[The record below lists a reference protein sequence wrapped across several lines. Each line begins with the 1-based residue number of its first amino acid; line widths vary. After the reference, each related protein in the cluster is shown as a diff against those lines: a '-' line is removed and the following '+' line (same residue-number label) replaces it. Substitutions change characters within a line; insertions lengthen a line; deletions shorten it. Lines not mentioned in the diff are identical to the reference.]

1 MQHKQSDSQTYRL
14 LYSHCIILT
23 SLVHVAF
30 LWAHIE
36 SCVNCSIRFLFFA
49 MSSIFS
55 LYFVMHEKTCFI
67 SFIRSLSLCCL
78 FWFYVANRTHVCH
91 LNTTARVRKMKRSK
105 HNKNIDRQ
113 VIFEQTIVYPKI
125 TRYFRTLAFVR
136 QIYHANK
143 NPPANPWMHW
153 VQPDQILSVNK

>member
-1 MQHKQSDSQTYRL
+1 MLHF
-14 LYSHCIILT
+14 CELT
-23 SLVHVAF
+23 LRAALIVQLDFCFSLC
-30 LWAHIE
+30 LP
-36 SCVNCSIRFLFFA
+36 
-49 MSSIFS
+49 FS
-55 LYFVMHEKTCFI
+55 LYILSCMRKHVSSLLFDHCLSVVCFGK
-67 SFIRSLSLCCL
+67 
-78 FWFYVANRTHVCH
+78 FYVANRTHVCH
-91 LNTTARVRKMKRSK
+91 LNTTARVRKIKRSK